1 MAAPFRFRLRTILK
15 LRKQKEDEH
24 KRIVAV
30 RVRELNGIRQRAD
43 RIQKQIQRETDAVRA
58 ERSTGVL
65 SIQDISRHRHW
76 LTHLQR
82 SLLDTHNQ
90 ARSTEAIL
98 AQERSELT
106 RASREAKAVEKL
118 KERQKRRHDEEVR
131 RKENRELDEIAV
143 IRFPPVAIAGAI
155 GT

>member
-15 LRKQKEDEH
+15 LRKQKENEH

-43 RIQKQIQRETDAVRA
+43 RIQQQIRQETEAVRA

-82 SLLDTHNQ
+82 SLLDTYNQ

-118 KERQKRRHDEEVR
+118 KERQKKRHDEESR

-143 IRFPPVAIAGAI
+143 IRFPRIAIAGAI
-155 GT
+155 GS

>member
-15 LRKQKEDEH
+15 LRKQKENEH

-43 RIQKQIQRETDAVRA
+43 RIQQQIQQETEAVRA
-58 ERSTGVL
+58 ERSTGVW
-65 SIQDISRHRHW
+65 SIQDIGRHRHW

-82 SLLDTHNQ
+82 SLLDTYNQ

-98 AQERSELT
+98 AQERSELAS
-106 RASREAKAVEKL
+106 ASREAKAVEKL
-118 KERQKRRHDEEVR
+118 KERQKKRHDEELR
-131 RKENRELDEIAV
+131 RKEDRELDEIAV
-143 IRFPPVAIAGAI
+143 IRFPRIAIAGAI
-155 GT
+155 GS

>member
-15 LRKQKEDEH
+15 LRKQKENEH

-43 RIQKQIQRETDAVRA
+43 RIQQQIRQETEAVRA

-65 SIQDISRHRHW
+65 SIQDIGRHRHW

-82 SLLDTHNQ
+82 SLLDTYNQ

-98 AQERSELT
+98 AQERSELAS
-106 RASREAKAVEKL
+106 ASREAKAVEKL
-118 KERQKRRHDEEVR
+118 KERQKKRHDEELR
-131 RKENRELDEIAV
+131 RKEDRELDEIAV
-143 IRFPPVAIAGAI
+143 IRFPRIAIAGAI
-155 GT
+155 GS

>member
-15 LRKQKEDEH
+15 LRKQKENEH

-43 RIQKQIQRETDAVRA
+43 RIQQQIRQETDAVRA

-65 SIQDISRHRHW
+65 SIQDIGRHRHW

-82 SLLDTHNQ
+82 SLLDTYNQ

-98 AQERSELT
+98 AQERSELAS
-106 RASREAKAVEKL
+106 ASREAKAVEKL
-118 KERQKRRHDEEVR
+118 KERQKKRHDEELR
-131 RKENRELDEIAV
+131 RKEDRELDEIAV
-143 IRFPPVAIAGAI
+143 IRFPRIAIAGAI
-155 GT
+155 GS